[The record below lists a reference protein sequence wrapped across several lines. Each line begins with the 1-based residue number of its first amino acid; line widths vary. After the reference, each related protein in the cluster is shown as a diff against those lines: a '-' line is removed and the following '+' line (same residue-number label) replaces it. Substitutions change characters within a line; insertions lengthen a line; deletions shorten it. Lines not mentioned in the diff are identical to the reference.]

1 MSLFQSGIWECLIL
15 LFKQQFSIFKQYYT
29 YFYIFF
35 YSYVFSQNNN
45 VIRNLLPNRCNIGCG
60 SFFFAQFFKDKNFCH
75 NFFYN
80 LEFVKVIDNKGLSLS
95 VGFNSFLLLF
105 FHTKINCNKNCIPT
119 FCHPMI
125 ETGNASPIEPAE
137 ELLQ

>member
-1 MSLFQSGIWECLIL
+1 MSLFQSDIWEFLIL
-15 LFKQQFSIFKQYYT
+15 LFNQQFLIFKQYYT

-35 YSYVFSQNNN
+35 HLYVFSQNNN
-45 VIRNLLPNRCNIGCG
+45 NVIRNFLPNRCKIDYG
-60 SFFFAQFFKDKNFCH
+60 SNFFFFLAQFFKDKNFCH

-125 ETGNASPIEPAE
+125 ETGNASPI
-137 ELLQ
+137 